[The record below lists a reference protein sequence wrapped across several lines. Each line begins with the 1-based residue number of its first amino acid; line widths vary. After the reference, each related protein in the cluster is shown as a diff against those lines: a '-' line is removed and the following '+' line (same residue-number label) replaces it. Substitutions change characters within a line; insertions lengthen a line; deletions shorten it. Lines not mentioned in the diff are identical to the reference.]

1 MQNDGNSRQW
11 PNFRFNA
18 EEIAGAVGDYGT
30 LIPIVLGVAIVSNVN
45 LGHILL
51 FFSIWYI
58 LTGLYY
64 KMPVPVEPMKVIGA
78 IVIAEGLT
86 AGEIAASGMILGV
99 LFLALGFFKG
109 MKFIREKV
117 PSNVIRGIQ
126 LGIALILIETSFD
139 FISGDYLLAI
149 ISIIIIILF
158 LIASKV
164 GKIPDVSAIA
174 VLIMGVIVG
183 LLVFGIPRISI
194 LPLPDVVVP
203 TAQDF
208 LKGGWSL
215 AVPQIPLSITNAI
228 LATTLLMQDLVHRD
242 VDPDKLSKSMG
253 LMNLTAVPFGGFP
266 MCHGAGGLAAQ
277 YRFGART
284 GGSNI
289 ISGLILL
296 PIALFFASPEFV
308 AIIPF
313 GVFGALLVFVA
324 IELGKHGL
332 KTDSYVLTGSIAI
345 LALLTNMAIAFIV
358 GMIFAYILIKMR
370 KRPHSSNNSRRL
382 LRFLGGHN
390 D

>member
-30 LIPIVLGVAIVSNVN
+30 IIPIVLGVAIVSNVN
-45 LGHILL
+45 LGYILL
-51 FFSIWYI
+51 FFSIWYL

-64 KMPVPVEPMKVIGA
+64 KMPVPVEPMKVVGA
-78 IVIAEGLT
+78 IVIAESLT
-86 AGEIAASGMILGV
+86 AGEIAASGMILGI

-109 MKFIREKV
+109 MKFIRDKV

-126 LGIALILIETSFD
+126 LGLALILIETSVN

-149 ISIIIIILF
+149 ISIVIIILF

-215 AVPQIPLSITNAI
+215 AIPQIPLTITNAI

-253 LMNLTAVPFGGFP
+253 LMNLTSVAFGGFP

-324 IELGKHGL
+324 IQLGKHGL

-370 KRPHSSNNSRRL
+370 KRPRSSNTTRRL
-382 LRFLGGHN
+382 LRLLGGHN